1 MDEMEVKEEWVLVV
15 KSEGLPAGTAYLC
28 GSDGKVFT
36 KSSQD
41 EVVNMAV
48 EAMKF
53 GNLFVEINDMIFIV
67 PVNKVLWTSPY
78 QIG

>member
-1 MDEMEVKEEWVLVV
+1 MEAKEEWVLVV

-41 EVVNMAV
+41 EVVNIAV

-53 GNLFVEINDMIFIV
+53 RNLLVEINGIIFIV
-67 PVNKVLWTSPY
+67 PVSKVLWITPVQLS
-78 QIG
+78 